1 METTTQTSTNS
12 LCRDSELKVLTLKP
26 EKAQPFDT
34 LKIGIDVSV
43 DSTGLALVYGNK
55 VAGFLFQP
63 SLPPEDDSCPD
74 LNYVQYNKI
83 YSHVSNSAKEYT
95 KMMTMRTL
103 ANKVNDAI
111 SLFMEHIYPN
121 YPQRVQICVEGAAY
135 GYMQHNSSSLVE
147 LVMFRAVIQDHVYHR
162 WPLGTPISFDVLAPK
177 AVKKEFAGDGK
188 ASKLQMIEEALTH
201 YISITF
207 LGKLDDFVDAY
218 ALATSKMLANPE
230 PRLW

>member
-1 METTTQTSTNS
+1 MKTTQQLLNG
-12 LCRDSELKVLTLKP
+12 LCRDNELKLLELKP
-26 EKAQPFDT
+26 EFAQPFDT

-83 YSHVSNSAKEYT
+83 YSHASSSAREYS
-95 KMMTMRTL
+95 KLMTMRTL

-121 YPQRVQICVEGAAY
+121 YPQRVQIAVEGAAY
-135 GYMQHNSSSLVE
+135 GYMQHNSNSLVE

-177 AVKKEFAGDGK
+177 SIKKEFTGDGS
-188 ASKLQMIEEALTH
+188 ANKLKMIETALDKFVK
-201 YISITF
+201 IFFI
-207 LGKLDDFVDAY
+207 GKLDDFVDAY

>member
-1 METTTQTSTNS
+1 MKTTQQLLNG
-12 LCRDSELKVLTLKP
+12 LCRDNELKLLELKP
-26 EKAQPFDT
+26 EFAQPFDT

-83 YSHVSNSAKEYT
+83 YSHASSSAREYS
-95 KMMTMRTL
+95 KLMTMRTL
-103 ANKVNDAI
+103 ANKV
-111 SLFMEHIYPN
+111 
-121 YPQRVQICVEGAAY
+121 YPQRVQIAVEGAAY
-135 GYMQHNSSSLVE
+135 GYMQHNSNSLVE

-162 WPLGTPISFDVLAPK
+162 WPLGTLISFDVLAPK
-177 AVKKEFAGDGK
+177 SIKKEFTGDGS
-188 ASKLQMIEEALTH
+188 ANKLKMIETALDKFVQ
-201 YISITF
+201 ITF

-218 ALATSKMLANPE
+218 ALATSKMLANTE